1 MKCKVNHYNNIV
13 INMAVKD
20 FFASQKVVQKG
31 VVFTAKHVPR
41 FNIVI

>member
-1 MKCKVNHYNNIV
+1 MRGEVNHFNKIV
-13 INMAVKD
+13 INMAVED

-31 VVFTAKHVPR
+31 AVFTAKHVLS